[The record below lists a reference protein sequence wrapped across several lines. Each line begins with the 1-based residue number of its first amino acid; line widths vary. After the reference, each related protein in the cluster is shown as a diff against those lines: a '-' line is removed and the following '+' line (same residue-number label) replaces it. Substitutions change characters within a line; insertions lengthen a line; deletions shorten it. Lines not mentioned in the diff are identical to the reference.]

1 MKLLK
6 NGFMKTL
13 KDKLRTF
20 WKGFRKVISNLICIP
35 FLLATIIVAMIT
47 VGVCKLTDILLQLD
61 DSIIETFE
69 ECIYE
74 AKEEIGK
81 SKECNS

>member
-1 MKLLK
+1 
-6 NGFMKTL
+6 MKTL
-13 KDKLRTF
+13 KDKLKTF

-35 FLLATIIVAMIT
+35 FILAAIIVAMIT
-47 VGVCKLTDILLQLD
+47 VGVCKLTNMLLQLD
-61 DSIIETFE
+61 DDVTETFR

-81 SKECNS
+81 STQRNS

>member
-1 MKLLK
+1 
-6 NGFMKTL
+6 MKTL
-13 KDKLRTF
+13 KDKLKTF

-35 FLLATIIVAMIT
+35 FILATIIVAMIT
-47 VGVCKLTDILLQLD
+47 VGTCKLTNMLLQLGD
-61 DSIIETFE
+61 DITETFI

>member
-1 MKLLK
+1 
-6 NGFMKTL
+6 MKTL
-13 KDKLRTF
+13 KDKLKTF

-35 FLLATIIVAMIT
+35 FILATIIVAMIT
-47 VGVCKLTDILLQLD
+47 IGTCKLTNLLLQLD
-61 DSIIETFE
+61 DDTTETFR

-81 SKECNS
+81 STQRNS

>member
-1 MKLLK
+1 
-6 NGFMKTL
+6 MKTL
-13 KDKLRTF
+13 KDKLKTF

-35 FLLATIIVAMIT
+35 FILATIIVAMIT
-47 VGVCKLTDILLQLD
+47 VGTCKLTNLLLQLD
-61 DSIIETFE
+61 DDTTEIFR

-81 SKECNS
+81 STQRNS